1 MVANAVPT
9 GGSPER
15 ANPTYAKIHAN
26 ADTIEKDARKIYL
39 EEFMKKKLVPLIIAL
54 ILAGCSGL
62 SNLPFLQTPT
72 PQAQNSPQPSVTLI
86 SDGYT
91 RTPDL
96 FATNTQAPTTT
107 LAAGETPPTSTPFP
121 TIRPTDRPTI
131 TLEPVD
137 ITLFTP
143 GPNPFT
149 LVSKSTSQIVWG
161 HTCDGSRSI
170 KFVVQVI
177 TPVRRLKYVTLWY
190 RLQDKYSA
198 RVTDWGGGAIMFDN
212 DRSTYF
218 YTLELDQIT
227 GYQKF
232 EDAWLQFQFVASN
245 VYLHRLGSS
254 VVDRSSTSVTH
265 CTMFNP

>member
-1 MVANAVPT
+1 MAGAL
-9 GGSPER
+9 S
-15 ANPTYAKIHAN
+15 
-26 ADTIEKDARKIYL
+26 D
-39 EEFMKKKLVPLIIAL
+39 EEFMKKFVPVILTL

-62 SNLPFLQTPT
+62 SNLPFLQTPA
-72 PQAQNSPQPSVTLI
+72 PQVVNSPQPTVTLI

-91 RTPDL
+91 TTPDL
-96 FATNTQAPTTT
+96 FAINTLEPTAT

-121 TIRPTDRPTI
+121 TIPPTARPTI

-143 GPNPFT
+143 GPNPFA

-161 HTCDGSRSI
+161 YTCDGSSSV

-198 RVTDWGGGAIMFDN
+198 RATDWGGGAIMFDN

-254 VVDRSSTSVTH
+254 VVDRSSISVTH
-265 CTMFNP
+265 CTAFNP